1 MFVQKIITLD
11 PPYLKRRID
20 PLPVKRGGGEC
31 VLYVYYK
38 GVIQ

>member
-20 PLPVKRGGGEC
+20 PLPVKRGGGS
-31 VLYVYYK
+31 VYYK